1 MRKRR
6 KGGMVLTVRLEK
18 KSNGRIGKVA
28 RFISR
33 NFPTAT
39 VHVRRG
45 KVIIVREIVDDFG
58 SPFIKHLMGILDG
71 KE

>member
-6 KGGMVLTVRLEK
+6 KGCMVSTVRLEQ

-33 NFPTAT
+33 NFPTTT

-45 KVIIVREIVDDFG
+45 KVIIVREIVEDFG
-58 SPFIKHLMGILDG
+58 SPLIKHIIGILDG

>member
-6 KGGMVLTVRLEK
+6 KGGMLSTVRLDM

-28 RFISR
+28 RFISK
-33 NFPTAT
+33 NYPTAI

-45 KVIIVREIVDDFG
+45 KVIIVKEIVDDFG
-58 SPFIKHLMGILDG
+58 SPFIRHLMGLRNG
-71 KE
+71 EE

>member
-6 KGGMVLTVRLEK
+6 KVCMVSTVRLEQ

-28 RFISR
+28 RFVSR
-33 NFPTAT
+33 NFPTTT

-45 KVIIVREIVDDFG
+45 KVIIVREIVEDFG
-58 SPFIKHLMGILDG
+58 SPFIKHIIGILVG

>member
-6 KGGMVLTVRLEK
+6 KGGMVSTVRLEQK
-18 KSNGRIGKVA
+18 NNGRIGKVA

-33 NFPTAT
+33 NYPTTT

-45 KVIIVREIVDDFG
+45 NVIIVREIVEDFG
-58 SPFIKHLMGILDG
+58 SPFIKHLMSILDG